1 MPSPRPVF
9 RPMRRGPP
17 RRPAV
22 DAAWRRRVATRCQP
36 VPLHSAAMSEVAPD
50 NWQDALTRRLRTL
63 VRLGPLHRIEA
74 VKAHRDDDFAD
85 IDLRALCLRALDL
98 TIERMGLGTGMTHEE
113 LRDELEPIVGSM
125 RPDLAA
131 SERRGIADAVVLD
144 LLNERDRRREFR
156 ERYVAFDGER
166 VVHREISL
174 RLLRESELGDGTIVL
189 KATTEAINIYAGM
202 LEYPVEDAQI
212 AEEAVLRSQIHRG
225 LIAEAVKTAQRYRMR
240 SIEYEQKIQSYLETA
255 RRDVTQVDWIHEV
268 LTFLAGARAHL
279 EDRQRHDQD
288 LLRSIEVRQDVASD
302 EPTPPSSPRL
312 RDTVEECYRRH
323 MQLHGR
329 IIPANQDYLREQD
342 RQVFRPRLAAARTPT
357 SRPTCSAPALEL
369 STGALAA
376 LADGLLAR
384 FQPPRPPPQLR
395 LSALIDRLLAPRRA
409 ADEAAVTP
417 ALADLETIDT
427 DHTYFTPDDQAVV
440 ADLLRSL
447 PPGEHTLS
455 AWLAELRADAVAPR
469 LLRLLGLRL
478 LAAYGN
484 PGDALA
490 RIAIDVTAAAAAS
503 SSTPTSSATTSSS
516 ANARTRHP

>member
-1 MPSPRPVF
+1 
-9 RPMRRGPP
+9 
-17 RRPAV
+17 
-22 DAAWRRRVATRCQP
+22 
-36 VPLHSAAMSEVAPD
+36 MSEVAPD

-74 VKAHRDDDFAD
+74 VKVHRDDDFAD

-225 LIAEAVKTAQRYRMR
+225 LISEAVKTAQRYRMR

-255 RRDVTQVDWIHEV
+255 RRDVTQVDWLHEV
-268 LTFLAGARAHL
+268 LTFLAGARTHL

-302 EPTPPSSPRL
+302 ADAAQLARL

-342 RQVFRPRLAAARTPT
+342 RQVFRPRLAASYPDLEADVLRT
-357 SRPTCSAPALEL
+357 ALEL
-369 STGALAA
+369 STGALAG

-395 LSALIDRLLAPRRA
+395 LSTLIDKLLAPRRA

-417 ALADLETIDT
+417 DLADLETIDT
-427 DHTYFTPDDQAVV
+427 DHTYFTPDDQAIV

-478 LAAYGN
+478 LAVFGN

-490 RIAIDVTAAAAAS
+490 RSYDVRGS
-503 SSTPTSSATTSSS
+503 GRLLVDPDFLGDDLILRKRQDK
-516 ANARTRHP
+516 NP

>member
-1 MPSPRPVF
+1 MPSSRPVF

-17 RRPAV
+17 RRPVV
-22 DAAWRRRVATRCQP
+22 DAAWRRSVATHCQP
-36 VPLHSAAMSEVAPD
+36 VSLHSAAMSEVAPD
-50 NWQDALTRRLRTL
+50 NWQDAVTRRLRTL

-74 VKAHRDDDFAD
+74 VKGLRTEDLAD

-113 LRDELEPIVGSM
+113 LRDELVPLVASM
-125 RPDLAA
+125 RKDLGEL
-131 SERRGIADAVVLD
+131 ERRGVADAVVLD

-156 ERYVAFDGER
+156 ERYAAFDGEH

-189 KATTEAINIYAGM
+189 RATTEAINIYAGM

-225 LIAEAVKTAQRYRMR
+225 LIADAVRTATRYRMR
-240 SIEYEQKIQSYLETA
+240 SLEYEQKIQGYLETA
-255 RRDVTQVDWIHEV
+255 RRDVSQVDWIHEV
-268 LTFLAGARAHL
+268 LGFLAGARAHL

-288 LLRSIEVRQDVASD
+288 LLRSIEVRQDVASESD
-302 EPTPPSSPRL
+302 AAQLARL

-342 RQVFRPRLAAARTPT
+342 RQVFRPRLAASYPDLEADVLR
-357 SRPTCSAPALEL
+357 AALEL
-369 STGALAA
+369 PTGALAA

-395 LSALIDRLLAPRRA
+395 LSTLIDRLLAPRRA
-409 ADEAAVTP
+409 SEEIEVTP
-417 ALADLETIDT
+417 ELADLETVDT
-427 DHTYFTPDDQAVV
+427 DHTHFSADDHAVV
-440 ADLLRSL
+440 ADLLASL

-455 AWLAELRADAVAPR
+455 DWLVELRADGVAPR

-478 LAAYGN
+478 LTVFGN
-484 PGDALA
+484 PGDPLA
-490 RIAIDVTAAAAAS
+490 AKFDVAAS
-503 SSTPTSSATTSSS
+503 GRPLIDPDFLGDDLILRKRQEPNS
-516 ANARTRHP
+516 

>member
-1 MPSPRPVF
+1 MPPTRPVF
-9 RPMRRGPP
+9 RPIRRGLSQ
-17 RRPAV
+17 RLSV

-36 VPLHSAAMSEVAPD
+36 APLGSATMSEVAPD
-50 NWQDALTRRLRTL
+50 NWQDAVTRRLRTL

-74 VKAHRDDDFAD
+74 VKVHRDDDLEG

-98 TIERMGLGTGMTHEE
+98 TIERMGLGTGMTH
-113 LRDELEPIVGSM
+113 DELCDELQPIVGRM
-125 RPDLAA
+125 RPDLSP
-131 SERRGIADAVVLD
+131 SEYRGVAEAVVLD

-156 ERYVAFDGER
+156 ERYAAFDGER
-166 VVHREISL
+166 VVHREICL

-225 LIAEAVKTAQRYRMR
+225 LIADAVKTAQRYRMR
-240 SIEYEQKIQSYLETA
+240 SIEYEQKIQAYLETA

-268 LTFLAGARAHL
+268 LAFLAGARAHL
-279 EDRQRHDQD
+279 EDRQHHDHD
-288 LLRSIEVRQDVASD
+288 LLRSIEDRLDAAGD
-302 EPTPPSSPRL
+302 GDAGALARL

-342 RQVFRPRLAAARTPT
+342 RQVFRPRLAASYPDLEADVLRT
-357 SRPTCSAPALEL
+357 ALEL
-369 STGALAA
+369 PAGALAS

-395 LSALIDRLLAPRRA
+395 LCTLLDKLLAPRRTS
-409 ADEAAVTP
+409 DETEVAP
-417 ALADLETIDT
+417 ELADLETLDAT
-427 DHTYFTPDDQAVV
+427 GTYFTADDHAIVE
-440 ADLLRSL
+440 DLLTSL
-447 PPGEHTLS
+447 PPREQLLS
-455 AWLAELRADAVAPR
+455 AWLAELRADGVEAR

-478 LAAYGN
+478 LALFGN
-484 PGDALA
+484 PDDPLA
-490 RIAIDVTAAAAAS
+490 RRYSIRSSGRQFIDPDFSGDDLVLLRKVP
-503 SSTPTSSATTSSS
+503 TP
-516 ANARTRHP
+516 